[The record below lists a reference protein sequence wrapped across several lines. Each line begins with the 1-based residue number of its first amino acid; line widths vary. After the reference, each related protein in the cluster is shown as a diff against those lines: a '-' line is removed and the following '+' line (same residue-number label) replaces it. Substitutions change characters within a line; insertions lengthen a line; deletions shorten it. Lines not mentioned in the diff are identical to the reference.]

1 MFPEY
6 PTVYITLGVSMS
18 FDLPGVKP
26 GSDIETLFKVV
37 GFIVVQW
44 GQTEQNLD
52 LMVAR
57 LFWVFK
63 GHTLFNQ
70 RPRNLKPKVVFLRKC
85 FEKLPE
91 LAQFR
96 AESEP
101 LLARFL
107 SVGEKRNEI
116 VHGGIADLSIKD
128 GAFMFLKMDVIPAK
142 NHSIRQVFL
151 SDSDWPA
158 FRKELLHLEK
168 DVQSL
173 SRRVR
178 DSLKAHT

>member
-1 MFPEY
+1 
-6 PTVYITLGVSMS
+6 MS

-26 GSDIETLFKVV
+26 NSDIETLFKTV

-52 LMVAR
+52 LMVAG
-57 LFWVFK
+57 LFGSFK
-63 GHTLFNQ
+63 GHPLFNR
-70 RPRNLKPKVVFLRKC
+70 RPRNLEPKVKFLRDC
-85 FEKLPE
+85 FEQLPE

-96 AESEP
+96 AESDP
-101 LLARFL
+101 LLSRFL
-107 SVGEKRNEI
+107 TVGEKRNDI

-128 GAFMFLKMDVIPAK
+128 GAFIFLKIDVVAK
-142 NHSIRQVFL
+142 EHHSIRSVFL
-151 SDSDWPA
+151 DDSDWPA
-158 FRKELLHLEK
+158 FRKELMRLGK

-178 DSLKAHT
+178 DSLKART

>member
-1 MFPEY
+1 
-6 PTVYITLGVSMS
+6 MS
-18 FDLPGVKP
+18 FDLPRVKP
-26 GSDIETLFKVV
+26 GSDLETLFKAV

-52 LMVAR
+52 LMVAG
-57 LFWVFK
+57 LFAFFK
-63 GHTLFNQ
+63 GHPLFKR
-70 RPRNLKPKVVFLRKC
+70 RPRNLEPKVAFLRGC
-85 FEKLPE
+85 FAQLPE

-107 SVGEKRNEI
+107 KVGEKRNDI

-128 GAFMFLKMDVIPAK
+128 GVFMFLKIDVVPK
-142 NHSIRQVFL
+142 DHHSIRSVLL
-151 SDSDWPA
+151 SDSDWPV
-158 FRKELLHLEK
+158 FRKELLDLGK

-178 DSLKAHT
+178 DGLQVRT